1 MSGLSDCSVY
11 LSMQLGLCC
20 DGEESYLSYSCTHSP
35 FLLPLHVANRN
46 KCAASRFGIEIS
58 VVAAFFIESY
68 EVLREYRLL
77 MGDTGMERTSYSE
90 HHQHHHSKLSTRR
103 SKRKS
108 IVPQQKAVSRWLGPR
123 EVAQKLLYK
132 LQFTRKQ
139 NRSLAGLNY
148 MSSHRK
154 IAKVDLSAA
163 DSSQREDDIPHT
175 DRVTIAQQVAEA
187 YAAFQKEQQV
197 LKMKRRRSSRT
208 RVEGPSVASTD
219 ETSHHGTS
227 LYPSL
232 NSLLN
237 RSLSIALG
245 SPSIADRSS
254 YDYNDIYQDKESG
267 DTHRLISGHA
277 DLFEVLKR
285 EHVQLQSP
293 RSSITSSPTKATRDA
308 VSQSKNRHDDE
319 SPLKLHQSREAA
331 VAKVVRRRSD
341 QEKRSQSTML
351 QQPSCDDDSSDRLHY
366 ADMLTPV
373 GAPLRNHRDKNGDDR
388 DGDWSSSSLLS
399 MDRRSEKRISIAEQV
414 AAAYRQVSSGKVLPT
429 AGVADLKR
437 LARSSDDS
445 ISSGSVSN
453 IESTSN
459 SSISIASQVATAY
472 LQVDTGKRMFDQYK
486 DAASSR
492 HEISLLSMHKLAY
505 DLGHYMSLTDITQ
518 SLSTFS
524 IHGAM
529 TSSSSSEG
537 SSTIRYSDYINWWSR
552 MEQIRYTTGD

>member
-1 MSGLSDCSVY
+1 
-11 LSMQLGLCC
+11 
-20 DGEESYLSYSCTHSP
+20 
-35 FLLPLHVANRN
+35 
-46 KCAASRFGIEIS
+46 
-58 VVAAFFIESY
+58 VAAFFIESY

-77 MGDTGMERTSYSE
+77 MGDTGKERSSYSE
-90 HHQHHHSKLSTRR
+90 HQHHHHPKLSTRR

-132 LQFTRKQ
+132 LQLKRKQ
-139 NRSLAGLNY
+139 KRSLAGLNY
-148 MSSHRK
+148 MSNHRK
-154 IAKVDLSAA
+154 VAKVDLSAA
-163 DSSQREDDIPHT
+163 DSSQREDDIPLT
-175 DRVTIAQQVAEA
+175 NRVTIAQQVAEA

-197 LKMKRRRSSRT
+197 LKMKRRGSSRT
-208 RVEGPSVASTD
+208 RVEGPTVASTD
-219 ETSHHGTS
+219 EASRHSAS

-237 RSLSIALG
+237 RSRSIALD
-245 SPSIADRSS
+245 SPSKADRLS

-267 DTHRLISGHA
+267 DMHRLISGHA
-277 DLFEVLKR
+277 DLFETLKR
-285 EHVQLQSP
+285 EHVQLESP
-293 RSSITSSPTKATRDA
+293 RSSIASSPTKATRDA
-308 VSQSKNRHDDE
+308 VSPPKKRHDND

-331 VAKVVRRRSD
+331 LAKVVQRRGD
-341 QEKRSQSTML
+341 QEKRSQSMML
-351 QQPSCDDDSSDRLHY
+351 QQPSSDDDSSDRFHY

-373 GAPLRNHRDKNGDDR
+373 GAPLMNHRDKNGDDR
-388 DGDWSSSSLLS
+388 DEDSSSSSLLS

-437 LARSSDDS
+437 LAHSSDDS
-445 ISSGSVSN
+445 ISTRSDINV
-453 IESTSN
+453 ESTSN

-486 DAASSR
+486 DASSSR
-492 HEISLLSMHKLAY
+492 HEISLLSLHKLAY

-524 IHGAM
+524 IHGVM

>member
-1 MSGLSDCSVY
+1 MVKKVT
-11 LSMQLGLCC
+11 
-20 DGEESYLSYSCTHSP
+20 YSCTCTP
-35 FLLPLHVANRN
+35 FLLPLHVTNRN

-77 MGDTGMERTSYSE
+77 IGDTYKERSNIYIYSE
-90 HHQHHHSKLSTRR
+90 QHHHHDHHSKLSTRR

-132 LQFTRKQ
+132 WQLKRKQ
-139 NRSLAGLNY
+139 KRSLAGLNY
-148 MSSHRK
+148 MSNHRK
-154 IAKVDLSAA
+154 AAKVDLSAA
-163 DSSQREDDIPHT
+163 DSPQREDDIPHT
-175 DRVTIAQQVAEA
+175 DRVTIAQQVAVA

-197 LKMKRRRSSRT
+197 LKKKRRGSSRT
-208 RVEGPSVASTD
+208 RLEGPTVASTD
-219 ETSHHGTS
+219 KASHHNAS
-227 LYPSL
+227 QLYPSL

-237 RSLSIALG
+237 RSRSIALG
-245 SPSIADRSS
+245 SPSKADRFS
-254 YDYNDIYQDKESG
+254 YDYNDIYQDKETG
-267 DTHRLISGHA
+267 DMHRLISGHA

-293 RSSITSSPTKATRDA
+293 RSSVTSSPTRRGDHTTEASRDS
-308 VSQSKNRHDDE
+308 VSQSTKRHDND

-331 VAKVVRRRSD
+331 LAKLVRSRGD
-341 QEKRSQSTML
+341 QEKRSQSMML
-351 QQPSCDDDSSDRLHY
+351 QQPSSDDDSSDRLHY

-373 GAPLRNHRDKNGDDR
+373 GVPLRNHRDKNGDDK
-388 DGDWSSSSLLS
+388 DGDSSSSSLLS
-399 MDRRSEKRISIAEQV
+399 MVSRSEKRISIAEQV
-414 AAAYRQVSSGKVLPT
+414 AAAYRQVSSGRLLPT

-437 LARSSDDS
+437 LAHSSDDS
-445 ISSGSVSN
+445 ISTGSSSSV
-453 IESTSN
+453 ESTSN

-492 HEISLLSMHKLAY
+492 HEISLLSLHKLAY

-518 SLSTFS
+518 SLSTFA
-524 IHGAM
+524 IHGRAM
-529 TSSSSSEG
+529 TSASSSSEG
-537 SSTIRYSDYINWWSR
+537 SRTIRYSDYITWWSR